1 MSDAAY
7 MREMLRQRAKGR
19 VGGVSG
25 VFPQKK
31 ARKKPAKRKPARKP
45 AARGPRRKTCL
56 SKQQLVRLLALVQS
70 ITPAQMRK
78 LQSKAALRLERNPPG
93 RGSAYNKSVYV
104 AEIEDRMRL

>member
-7 MREMLRQRAKGR
+7 MREMLRQRAQGR
-19 VGGVSG
+19 VGTVSG

-31 ARKKPAKRKPARKP
+31 ARKKPKRKPARKP

-56 SKQQLVRLLALVQS
+56 SKTQLVRLLALVQS

-78 LQSKAALRLERNPPG
+78 LQSKAAVRLERNPPG
-93 RGSAYNKSVYV
+93 RGSSYNKSVYV
-104 AEIEDRMRL
+104 AEIEDRLRL

>member
-31 ARKKPAKRKPARKP
+31 ARKKPKRKPARKP
-45 AARGPRRKTCL
+45 AAGPRRKTCL
-56 SKQQLVRLLALVQS
+56 SKTQLVRLLALVQS

-78 LQSKAALRLERNPPG
+78 LQSKAAVRLERNPPG

>member
-31 ARKKPAKRKPARKP
+31 ARKKPKRKPARKP
-45 AARGPRRKTCL
+45 AAGPRRKTCL
-56 SKQQLVRLLALVQS
+56 SKTQLVRLLALVQS

-93 RGSAYNKSVYV
+93 RGSSYNKSVYV